1 MNKNIW
7 VFVLALALSLLSGNR
22 LPAQAYEFYFPLVFN
37 DYCANQH
44 LKLNFLA
51 FGDSI
56 TGCYYDSYEPLY
68 FPYCGY
74 EKRVY
79 DRLNRDYG
87 FCQNALAFHN
97 SSEGGEITE
106 GGLNRFLEAISN
118 PNPARM
124 YPPAAAN
131 TIPDL
136 VIIMEGT
143 NDMNFGTELI
153 PDIVVESNLRTMIA
167 IALGQGKK
175 VILATIPPASGPD
188 EVERQQRIDQFNPV
202 IHQIGFDMGIPIAD
216 VWSRLYNHPE
226 WMAADG
232 LHFNDAGFDQ
242 MADVFYQALVGLM
255 FP

>member
-37 DYCANQH
+37 DYCDNQH

-79 DRLNRDYG
+79 DRLFQQFGY
-87 FCQNALAFHN
+87 CQDKLAFYN
-97 SSEGGEITE
+97 KSEGGETTPVGLARFYDTIT
-106 GGLNRFLEAISN
+106 
-118 PNPARM
+118 
-124 YPPAAAN
+124 YPTQGWTRLYPETA
-131 TIPDL
+131 TVTVPDL

-143 NDMNFGTELI
+143 NDMNVGIAHEI
-153 PDIVVESNLRTMIA
+153 VESNLSQMVA
-167 IALGQGKK
+167 IAQQQGKQ
-175 VILATIPPASGPD
+175 VILATIPPAVGPN
-188 EVERQQRIDQFNPV
+188 EAEREQQIEAFNYRIFN
-202 IHQIGFDMGIPIAD
+202 IGAWYGIPIAD
-216 VWSRLYNHPE
+216 VWSRLYGHPE
-226 WMAADG
+226 WMDADG

-242 MADVFYQALVGLM
+242 MADVFYQAVVGLM